1 MQQPGVDLPRNAHN
15 RILTQLQL
23 TEKYLQLLAANK
35 IKGTKFMQQNYLEK
49 QDEELDIA
57 AKVHTS
63 DKIAKLNQGR
73 FSS

>member
-1 MQQPGVDLPRNAHN
+1 MNCDD
-15 RILTQLQL
+15 I
-23 TEKYLQLLAANK
+23 EKYLELLAANK
-35 IKGTKFMQQNYLEK
+35 IKGTKFMQQNYLEQK
-49 QDEELDIA
+49 EEDLDLA

>member
-1 MQQPGVDLPRNAHN
+1 M
-15 RILTQLQL
+15 
-23 TEKYLQLLAANK
+23 LAANK
-35 IKGTKFMQQNYLEK
+35 IKGTKFIQQNYLEK
-49 QDEELDIA
+49 KDEEIDLE